1 MTPLAYVSTRGGV
14 AAQRF
19 CDTALDGLAA
29 DGGLMLPERLP
40 QVSQAELLAW
50 RDLSYADL
58 AFEVM
63 RRFVDDIE
71 PVELKELLTST
82 YQASIFGSDAVTPLT
97 RLDDRLALL
106 HLSNGPTLA
115 FKDLAMQ
122 WLGRLFEH
130 LLKKRGQTLN
140 IVGATSGDTGSAALA
155 ALAGKSGVN
164 VFMLSPYQRMSP
176 FQAAQMYSV
185 SSSNCHNLVIRGV
198 FDQAQDIVKAI
209 NQDAEFKSRW
219 RIGTVN
225 SINWARLVAQVVY
238 YFRGYFAAT
247 KSNAE
252 KISFCVPSGNFGNI
266 YAGHVARRMG
276 LPIDRLICATNE
288 NDVLHEFFQSGCYR
302 ARSIGQVVA
311 TSSPSMD
318 ISRASNFERL
328 VFDLYRGDGS
338 RVVAS
343 WRQLA
348 DSGSFL
354 VDRALLARTREE
366 FGFESGASSH
376 ALRLEAIRDAHRRFG
391 VFIDPHTADG
401 YAVAARAASSS
412 PIVILETAK
421 PAKFEA
427 TMQQALGFVPPRP
440 AAFEGLE
447 QRPQRFQVIDADAEI
462 VRDQIVLNA

>member
-14 AAQRF
+14 SGQRF

-29 DGGLMLPERLP
+29 DGGLMLPERVP
-40 QVSQAELLAW
+40 QVGAADLKRW
-50 RDLSYADL
+50 RALSYPEL

-63 RRFVDDIE
+63 RLFVDDIE
-71 PVELKELLTST
+71 SSELST
-82 YQASIFGSDAVTPLT
+82 LISATYPASIFGSDAVTPLT

-122 WLGRLFEH
+122 WLGRLFEY
-130 LLKKRGQTLN
+130 LLAKRGQTLN
-140 IVGATSGDTGSAALA
+140 ILGATSGDTGSAALA
-155 ALAGKSGVN
+155 ALADKAGIK

-185 SSSNCHNLVIRGV
+185 ASGNCFNLVIRGV

-209 NQDAEFKSRW
+209 NQDAEFKTRW
-219 RIGTVN
+219 HIGTVN

-238 YFRGYFAAT
+238 YFRGYFAA
-247 KSNAE
+247 SSSDDE

-288 NDVLHEFFQSGCYR
+288 NDVLHEFFETGTYR
-302 ARSIGQVVA
+302 ARSSKQVVA

-328 VFDLYRGDGS
+328 IFDVYQGDA
-338 RVVAS
+338 RQVAKS
-343 WRQLA
+343 WQQLA
-348 DSGSFL
+348 HGGSFSL
-354 VDRALLARTREE
+354 SDAQMTTIRDA
-366 FGFESGASSH
+366 FGFDSGASSH
-376 ALRLEAIRDAHRRFG
+376 ALRLTAVRDAYQRFG

-401 YAVAARAASSS
+401 YAVATQSASSS

-427 TMQQALGFVPPRP
+427 TMKEALGFVPPRP
-440 AAFEGLE
+440 ALFEGLE
-447 QRPQRFQVIDADAEI
+447 KRPQHFELIDADAALVREQI
-462 VRDQIVLNA
+462 VRHA